1 MPISSVFL
9 IGMPG
14 AGKSTLG
21 VLLAKALAKPYL
33 DTDLLIQ
40 QRAGM
45 TLQAYLDANGYMALR
60 QLEESVLL
68 ESELSGSV
76 VATGGSV
83 VYSQSGMERLGCLGS
98 RIYLKISCETMKLR
112 VSNAG
117 DRGLACKSGTS
128 LDDLYN
134 ERFSLYQQFADE
146 TLVLDNLSFD
156 QSLSAL
162 LAVLSRI

>member
-1 MPISSVFL
+1 MSKPSIFL

-40 QRAGM
+40 ARAGM
-45 TLQAYLDANGYMALR
+45 TLQTYLDANGYMALR
-60 QLEESVLL
+60 QLEEEVLL
-68 ESELSGSV
+68 DGELSGSV

-83 VYSQSGMERLGCLGS
+83 VYSQKGMERLGRLGT

-128 LDDLYN
+128 LDDLYD

-146 TLVLDNLSFD
+146 TLVLDDLSFD

-162 LAVLSRI
+162 LAVLPRI

>member
-1 MPISSVFL
+1 MSTSSIFL

-45 TLQAYLDANGYMALR
+45 TLQSYLDANGYMALR
-60 QLEESVLL
+60 QLEEEVLL
-68 ESELSGSV
+68 GSDLTGSV

-83 VYSQSGMERLGCLGS
+83 VYSEKGMERLGRLGE
-98 RIYLKISCETMKLR
+98 RIYLKISCSTMKSR

-117 DRGLACKSGTS
+117 ERGLACMPGMS
-128 LDDLYN
+128 LDDLFE
-134 ERFSLYQQFADE
+134 ERFSLYQQFSDK
-146 TLVLDNLSFD
+146 TLVLDNLNFD
-156 QSLSAL
+156 QSLSAIL
-162 LAVLSRI
+162 SVLSRD

>member
-1 MPISSVFL
+1 MSTSSIFL

-45 TLQAYLDANGYMALR
+45 TLQAYLDAHGYMALR
-60 QLEESVLL
+60 QLEEEVLL
-68 ESELSGSV
+68 GCDFAGSV

-83 VYSQSGMERLGCLGS
+83 VYSEKGMERLG
-98 RIYLKISCETMKLR
+98 RIGERVYLKISCSTMLSR
-112 VSNAG
+112 VSNASE
-117 DRGLACKSGTS
+117 RGLACMSGMS
-128 LDDLYN
+128 LEDLFE
-134 ERFSLYQQFADE
+134 ERFSLYQQFSDKTVE
-146 TLVLDNLSFD
+146 LDNLSFD
-156 QSLSAL
+156 QSLNT
-162 LAVLSRI
+162 VLSVLSCD